1 VLGEETDG
9 SLDGQPISHFELYLR
24 AMDEIGA
31 DTSVIKGFVAQLAFD
46 ANWRGALA
54 ERGIAPGVRRFVNQT
69 LNCAIHGSIVEV
81 AAFFFFGREDVIPDM
96 FERLLK
102 LWSNARAEVPHFAY
116 YLERHIELDGG
127 SHGPWAQEML
137 TSLAGRQDSNWEEA
151 TSAAER
157 AITSRIEL
165 WDSVLASLHSY

>member
-1 VLGEETDG
+1 MAAWMANPLA
-9 SLDGQPISHFELYLR
+9 ISRLYLR

-31 DTSVIKGFVAQLAFD
+31 DTSVIKGFVAQLALG

-54 ERGIAPGVRRFVNQT
+54 ERGIASGVRRFVSQT
-69 LNCAIHGSIVEV
+69 LNCAIHGSILEV

-116 YLERHIELDGG
+116 YL
-127 SHGPWAQEML
+127 
-137 TSLAGRQDSNWEEA
+137 
-151 TSAAER
+151 
-157 AITSRIEL
+157 
-165 WDSVLASLHSY
+165 